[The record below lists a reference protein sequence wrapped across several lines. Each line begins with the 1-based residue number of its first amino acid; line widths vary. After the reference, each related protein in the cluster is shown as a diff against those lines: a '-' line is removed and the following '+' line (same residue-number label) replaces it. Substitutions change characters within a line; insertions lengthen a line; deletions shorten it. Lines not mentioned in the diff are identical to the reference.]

1 MHILK
6 TIALAAMLI
15 VPTFAHAQ
23 QKVALPDTPAGR
35 TFADWLAAVN
45 SGDREKMR
53 AFHLEHSRGTDE
65 DRQRADKHSA
75 MDYNAYGNSGGF
87 DLVRVGK
94 STDTEIEVEIAG
106 RAGGPN
112 LSVWFKVT
120 ADPPYVIEAG
130 AIRPTSGGSSASASM
145 T

>member
-1 MHILK
+1 MHIVK
-6 TIALAAMLI
+6 TIALVAVLMVPAA
-15 VPTFAHAQ
+15 ARAQ
-23 QKVALPDTPAGR
+23 EKVELPDTPAGH
-35 TFADWLAAVN
+35 TVADWLAAVN

-53 AFHLEHSRGTDE
+53 AFHVAHSRRTDE
-65 DRQRADKHSA
+65 DLKRADKHSA
-75 MDYNAYGNSGGF
+75 MDYNAYGESGGF

-94 STDTEIEVEIAG
+94 STDTEIEVEIAS
-106 RAGGPN
+106 RSGGPN